1 MNIAIDVR
9 EATEQFRNAMR
20 EAQYTPPDDLAPD
33 GKLRRF
39 SQSGKPKDDAAYCVL
54 YGDGIPAGC
63 FGDWR
68 TGYSQKWCM
77 EIAREL
83 TDEEKAEQ
91 RRRQEAAR
99 QQREADRVARYAEA
113 AKRAAAIWA
122 ASKPGP
128 HGYLDRKGI
137 EAHGT
142 AVYKGALVVPVRDS
156 TGALTSLQFIA
167 ADGEKRF
174 LTGGKKEGCYFRI
187 GGKPADT
194 LCIAEGFATG
204 ASIHQATGHPV
215 AVAFDAGNLEP
226 VALALR
232 QKLPAGV
239 RLIICGDDD
248 RDTEI
253 RTGRNTG
260 RIKAQAAARAVR
272 GFLALPSFAE
282 VAA

>member
-1 MNIAIDVR
+1 
-9 EATEQFRNAMR
+9 
-20 EAQYTPPDDLAPD
+20 
-33 GKLRRF
+33 
-39 SQSGKPKDDAAYCVL
+39 VL
-54 YGDGIPAGC
+54 YGNGIPAGA

-68 TGYSQKWCM
+68 SGNRLIWCAD
-77 EIAREL
+77 IARDL

-91 RRRQEAAR
+91 REKQQAAR
-99 QQREADRVARYAEA
+99 QQRDADKAAGHREA
-113 AKRAAAIWA
+113 ARRAAAIWA
-122 ASKPGP
+122 ASRPGP
-128 HGYLDRKGI
+128 HGYLERKGI

-167 ADGEKRF
+167 EDGEKKL

-204 ASIHQATGHPV
+204 ASIFQATGYPV

-226 VALALR
+226 VALELR
-232 QKLPAGV
+232 RKLPAGV

-253 RTGRNTG
+253 KTGRNTG

-272 GFLALPSFAE
+272 GFVALPSFAE